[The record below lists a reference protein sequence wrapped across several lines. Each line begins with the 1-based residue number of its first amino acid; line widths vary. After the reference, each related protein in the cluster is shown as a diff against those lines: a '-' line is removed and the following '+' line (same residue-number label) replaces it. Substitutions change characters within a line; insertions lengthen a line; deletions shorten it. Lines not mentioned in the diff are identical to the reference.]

1 MPKVLVINHD
11 LPASEIWLRTLEDT
25 LGHDTEQ
32 ALHLE
37 RATSRLKKARND
49 YSLIVLP
56 ANARPDADALGSS
69 GCDAVVA
76 FISELKELEI
86 KVPVIVISE
95 TRHPALHVLASVID
109 QMALIECQADWRECL
124 ADRAWQMVSSAVD
137 DGPEVDVEIRVD
149 SDRRCTWSMKERGRI
164 TADAFSNQLLYID
177 PDKFVTVQQMR
188 RPPVADDEF
197 AIWSDNLARNVHA
210 MLFQGAADQLKFH
223 GHFVDA
229 TAKVPPERRRVRICS
244 SLDSHHDMHLDVF
257 KRLYDDNGP
266 MMLESPVI
274 RQHGSRRT
282 NQPLFSRKNPLRC
295 LVILARDAA
304 TTVTSQDGQVV
315 YPGLKNA
322 KFEAKEVETL
332 FKLSAKADPSLI
344 DPDHVK
350 LLEFQPGDDVKKLL
364 FATLEND
371 PWHLIHFVGHG
382 RTVPNREESG
392 PGKRGELLLCSRD
405 LITIDFEDFARRIE
419 RQDTRM
425 LFLSACQTAQGAF
438 LSAAAHWMLPTVIG
452 YRWPIQDSRAKV
464 FAKIFYEGLLNT
476 RQPTGLSIERS
487 FVAARANAYRNSAT
501 DCTWASPAL
510 LHQID
515 Y

>member
-11 LPASEIWLRTLEDT
+11 LPASDIWLRTLEET

-37 RATSRLKKARND
+37 RAISRLKKEPSD

-56 ANARPDADALGSS
+56 ADARPDADALGSS

-76 FISELKELEI
+76 FLSKLKTLEI

-95 TRHPALHVLASVID
+95 VQHPILHALAGFNP
-109 QMALIECQADWRECL
+109 QMALIEGQADWRECL

-149 SDRRCTWSMKERGRI
+149 SERRCTWSMKERGRI
-164 TADAFSNQLLYID
+164 TADAFSNQLLPID
-177 PDKFVTVQQMR
+177 PDKFFTIQQMQ
-188 RPPVADDEF
+188 RPPVAAADF

-210 MLFQGAADQLKFH
+210 MLFQGASDQLKFH
-223 GHFVDA
+223 GHFVDK

-244 SLDSHHDMHLDVF
+244 SLESHHDMHLDVF

-282 NQPLFSRKNPLRC
+282 NQPLFSRKTPLRC

-304 TTVTSQDGQVV
+304 TPVKSPDGAV
-315 YPGLKNA
+315 YPELKNA
-322 KFEAKEVETL
+322 KFEAQEVESL
-332 FKLSAKADPSLI
+332 FKLSAKADPSLV
-344 DPDHVK
+344 DPEHVR
-350 LLEFQPGDDVKKLL
+350 LLDFQPGDDVKKVL
-364 FATLEND
+364 FATLENG

-382 RTVPNREESG
+382 RTVPNRETSG
-392 PGKRGELLLCSRD
+392 PGMRGELLLCSRD
-405 LITIDFEDFARRIE
+405 LTTIDFEDIARRIE
-419 RQDTRM
+419 KQDTRM

-452 YRWPIQDSRAKV
+452 YRWPIQDSRAKA
-464 FAKIFYEGLLNT
+464 FAKAFYEGLLNT